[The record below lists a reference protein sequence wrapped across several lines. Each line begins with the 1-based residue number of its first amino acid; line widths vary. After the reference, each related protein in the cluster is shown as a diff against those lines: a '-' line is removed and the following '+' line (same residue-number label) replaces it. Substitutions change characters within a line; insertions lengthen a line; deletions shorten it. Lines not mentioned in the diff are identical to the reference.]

1 MSEEDEIKC
10 GYSEG
15 DENVCVDAET
25 NAVSGHMSGD
35 RSDLHPIHR
44 AVAEGFRFGAS
55 RVEVRVGRRSYNR
68 CRC

>member
-15 DENVCVDAET
+15 DANVCVDAET
-25 NAVSGHMSGD
+25 DAVSRHMSGD
-35 RSDLHPIHR
+35 RSDLHGIQL
-44 AVAEGFRFGAS
+44 AMAEGLRFRGS
-55 RVEVRVGRRSYNR
+55 RVEVRVGRRRYNR